1 MWVMPHGDT
10 EHSDRAYSGKWNIS
24 VPEGKETNISIPQVA
39 ASENGEAQTAG
50 SNTWR
55 GSKTET

>member
-24 VPEGKETNISIPQVA
+24 VPEGKETKISIPQVA
-39 ASENGEAQTAG
+39 ASENGEAQTTG
-50 SNTWR
+50 SNT
-55 GSKTET
+55 